1 MAMMGFYG
9 YDHDHSAWM
18 AIPMGITM
26 LIVLGLVVW
35 AVVAIVRATTSG
47 KQAHVP
53 RATGGGEEADAIL
66 AGRFARG
73 EMTAEEFTAA
83 RLVLHGS
90 APPRV

>member
-1 MAMMGFYG
+1 MMGFSGYG
-9 YDHDHSAWM
+9 YDQSAWM
-18 AIPMGITM
+18 AIPMGIT
-26 LIVLGLVVW
+26 LLVVLGLVVW
-35 AVVAIVRATTSG
+35 AVVAIVRATTPD
-47 KQAHVP
+47 KQAHLP
-53 RATGGGEEADAIL
+53 RVTGGGEEADAIL